1 MGQAILKDNLISEI
15 DESYI
20 RIPYDILGTEFV
32 KFSITELFQLAKIF
46 SFSVIE
52 SNPMA
57 RCRSKLSEFAE
68 DFHASER
75 QCSRLIKR
83 LVDAELVEKVTDEN
97 GQIIRSWYRY
107 IGNPISK
114 KDFIRVDVA
123 NLQTEYEFKPDKK
136 GHSQPYK
143 RYLTLIEVLVL
154 SYIITNCD
162 NVKRR
167 KNEFLGSY
175 RSIARK
181 LKLSV
186 GAVSTAIFY
195 LMKAE
200 LIYCHAG
207 DKAKNGGEE
216 IFKTKGSGFT
226 KYHVD
231 EKLLLRTK
239 KADQK
244 KTEELAQQ
252 AEAQTTFEG
261 QRQSSVGFVSP
272 AVLALNARAD
282 RERYYSQLREKAQ
295 NIADQQ
301 IERANKDAEF
311 KQVERELRGLECSL
325 AKAEVQG
332 DRKEL
337 FRLMQIQKELQKR
350 RLARLQVLAMCEE
363 DFLPRY
369 RCAKCSDTGF
379 LPNGRACDCYPKQE

>member
-68 DFHASER
+68 DFHVSER

-83 LVDAELVEKVTDEN
+83 LTEAELIEKVTDEN
-97 GQIIRSWYRY
+97 GQVIRSWYRY
-107 IGNPISK
+107 VGTPMLGK
-114 KDFIRVDVA
+114 EFIRVDVA
-123 NLQTEYEFKPDKK
+123 NLQTEFEFKADNK

-154 SYIITNCD
+154 SYIITHCD

-167 KNEFLGSY
+167 KNEFYGSY

-186 GAVSTAIFY
+186 GAVSSTIFY

-200 LIYCHAG
+200 LIFCHAG
-207 DKAKNGGEE
+207 NRAKNG
-216 IFKTKGSGFT
+216 SDWT
-226 KYHVD
+226 KYHVNK
-231 EKLLLRTK
+231 KLLLRTM
-239 KADQK
+239 KADQR
-244 KTEELAQQ
+244 KTEELAKQTG
-252 AEAQTTFEG
+252 AQTTFEE

-282 RERYYSQLREKAQ
+282 RERYYSKLREKAQ

-311 KQVERELRGLECSL
+311 KQMERELRGLECSL

-337 FRLMQIQKELQKR
+337 SRLMQIQKELQKR

>member
-1 MGQAILKDNLISEI
+1 MGQAILKDNQISEI

-20 RIPYDILGTEFV
+20 RIPYDILGAEFL

-57 RCRSKLSEFAE
+57 RCRAKMSEFAE

-107 IGNPISK
+107 IGTPMLGK
-114 KDFIRVDVA
+114 GFIRVDVA
-123 NLQTEYEFKPDKK
+123 NLQTEFEFKADKK

-154 SYIITNCD
+154 SYIITHCD
-162 NVKRR
+162 NVKRG
-167 KNEFLGSY
+167 KNEFYGSY

-186 GAVSTAIFY
+186 GAVSSAIFY

-207 DKAKNGGEE
+207 NKARN
-216 IFKTKGSGFT
+216 GSGWT

-231 EKLLLRTK
+231 KELLLQTK

-244 KTEELAQQ
+244 KTEELVQQ
-252 AEAQTTFEG
+252 AERQTTIEG
-261 QRQSSVGFVSP
+261 QRQSSVGYVSP
-272 AVLALNARAD
+272 AVMALNARAD
-282 RERYYSQLREKAQ
+282 RERYYSRLREKAQ

-301 IERANKDAEF
+301 KERANKDAEF
-311 KQVERELRGLECSL
+311 KQVERELKVLECAL

-337 FRLMQIQKELQKR
+337 SRLVQKQKELQKR
-350 RLARLQVLAMCEE
+350 RQVRLQSLAMSDA

-369 RCAKCSDTGF
+369 RCSKCSDTGF
-379 LPNGRACDCYPKQE
+379 LPNGRMCDCYPKQE